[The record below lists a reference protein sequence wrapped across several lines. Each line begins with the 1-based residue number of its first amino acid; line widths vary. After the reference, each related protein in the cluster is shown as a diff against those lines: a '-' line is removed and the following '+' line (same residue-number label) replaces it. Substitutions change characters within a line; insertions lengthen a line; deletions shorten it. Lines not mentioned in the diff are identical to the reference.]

1 MAGASR
7 AQRPERGKPNQP
19 SRHIVTGACGTPAL
33 AKYDPAENSV
43 TEHHQETSDDDR
55 GDHLGRPVGSQAA
68 IYAGLFI
75 FSRGHRRLLKNGRTC
90 RRGHLEKEYLF
101 HDHTTSEGKSG
112 PRIRLRFARAR
123 LRQDH

>member
-55 GDHLGRPVGSQAA
+55 GDHLGRPVGARAA
-68 IYAGLFI
+68 IHAGLLV
-75 FSRGHRRLLKNGRTC
+75 FSRGHWRLLKNGRTC
-90 RRGHLEKEYLF
+90 RRGHSEKEY
-101 HDHTTSEGKSG
+101 HDHSTSEGKSG
-112 PRIRLRFARAR
+112 PCIRLRFGRAR